1 MSDKRLELILGY
13 AKLGYC
19 LHPLKPGTKQPLLQD
34 WPHKASAE
42 EHTIRHWQNHWPHCN
57 WGIATGEGLSVLD
70 IDPAALEAGWP
81 GEKRQRD
88 LKATRC
94 PLVQTPRGGFHL
106 YFRADWPNT
115 TGKVALG
122 VDTKGLGG
130 YVATPPSTLDAT
142 AYKEPVVL
150 INGGAY
156 RWIRPLVAIDRLP
169 APPQWLD
176 DLVKA
181 APRQTEP
188 KTSEPAALAQKA
200 LRDCAT
206 LPEGQ
211 RNVGL
216 TRLAGK
222 LRRLGLSQPELEA
235 ALLEA
240 NRCRCVPPLPE
251 REVLAIARSVS
262 RYPAGSVKGLETMST
277 AMQRQ
282 WDRVLKKLSKRK
294 KGSRHDRLQP

>member
-1 MSDKRLELILGY
+1 MDKAYLLIGY
-13 AKLGYC
+13 AKLGYR

-57 WGIATGEGLSVLD
+57 WGIVTGEGFSVLD
-70 IDPAALEAGWP
+70 IDPAALVAGWP
-81 GEKRQRD
+81 GEKRQRN

-94 PLVQTPRGGFHL
+94 PLAQTPRGGFHL
-106 YFRADWPNT
+106 YFKADWPNT
-115 TGKVALG
+115 TGKIAPG
-122 VDTKGLGG
+122 VDTKGQGG
-130 YVATPPSTLDAT
+130 YIVVPPSTLDAT
-142 AYKEPVVL
+142 AYKEPVEL

-156 RWIRPLVAIDRLP
+156 RWIRPLMPVDQLP
-169 APPQWLD
+169 PPPPWLD
-176 DLVKA
+176 EAVKA
-181 APRQTEP
+181 ASRQAEP
-188 KTSEPAALAQKA
+188 KTTDSDALAQKA
-200 LRDCAT
+200 LRDCET

-211 RNVGL
+211 RNDGL

-282 WDRVLKKLSKRK
+282 WDRVLKKLSKPK

>member
-1 MSDKRLELILGY
+1 MDKASLLIAY

-34 WPHKASAE
+34 WPHKASADE
-42 EHTIRHWQNHWPHCN
+42 RTIRHWLDHWPHCN
-57 WGIATGEGLSVLD
+57 WGIVTGEGFSVLD
-70 IDPAALEAGWP
+70 IDPAALVAGWP
-81 GEKRQRD
+81 GEKRQRN

-94 PLVQTPRGGFHL
+94 PLAQTPRGGFHL
-106 YFRADWPNT
+106 YFKADWPNT
-115 TGKVALG
+115 TGKIAPG
-122 VDTKGLGG
+122 VDTKGQGG
-130 YVATPPSTLDAT
+130 YIVVPPSTLDAT
-142 AYKEPVVL
+142 AYKEPVEL

-156 RWIRPLVAIDRLP
+156 RWIRPLMPVDQLP
-169 APPQWLD
+169 PPPPWLD
-176 DLVKA
+176 EAVKA
-181 APRQTEP
+181 ASRQAEP
-188 KTSEPAALAQKA
+188 KTTDSDALAQKA
-200 LRDCAT
+200 LRDCET

-211 RNVGL
+211 RNDGL

-240 NRCRCVPPLPE
+240 NRIRCVPPLPE

>member
-13 AKLGYC
+13 ARLGYR

-34 WPHKASAE
+34 WPRKASAY
-42 EHTIRHWQNHWPHCN
+42 EHIVRHWQNHWPHCN
-57 WGIATGEGLSVLD
+57 WGIVTGEGFSVLD
-70 IDPAALEAGWP
+70 IDPQALEAGWP
-81 GEKRQRD
+81 GAKRQRD

-94 PLVQTPRGGFHL
+94 PLAQTPRGGFHL
-106 YFRADWPNT
+106 YFKADWSCT
-115 TGKVALG
+115 VGKIVPG
-122 VDTKGLGG
+122 VDTKGGGG
-130 YVATPPSTLDAT
+130 YIVCPPTVLDER
-142 AYKEPVVL
+142 AYKEPQQLV
-150 INGGAY
+150 NGGRY
-156 RWIRPLVAIDRLP
+156 IWIRPLVAIDHLP

-188 KTSEPAALAQKA
+188 KTSEPDALAQKA
-200 LRDCAT
+200 LRDCEI

-211 RNVGL
+211 RNDGL
-216 TRLAGK
+216 TRLAGR
-222 LRRLGLSQPELEA
+222 LRRLGLSQPDLEA